1 MRNYINNI
9 SDFNFI
15 KYALA
20 AVIIIQFFTV
30 FLLGSYIFQI
40 FFFSTLAL
48 VFIFRMVLKTEK
60 QKEEIEESDEIIE
73 EE

>member
-48 VFIFRMVLKTEK
+48 VFIFRMFLKTEK
-60 QKEEIEESDEIIE
+60 QREEIEESDEIIE
-73 EE
+73 ED